1 MIEPKVYAKIKF
13 NKLRN
18 KLAVL
23 PGDQIKVKFTTSY
36 SDQNALILYPE
47 IYSEDMPSPLK
58 EKFQALDENGDILE
72 TLPCDDTKVADTIV
86 CEDYDV
92 YCSDPDDLVIMAI

>member
-1 MIEPKVYAKIKF
+1 
-13 NKLRN
+13 
-18 KLAVL
+18 
-23 PGDQIKVKFTTSY
+23 
-36 SDQNALILYPE
+36 
-47 IYSEDMPSPLK
+47 MPSPLK